1 VSPTTGRPIQ
11 DVDANGSNTNFVL
24 GTITPDWTGGI
35 RNTFTYKNLSLSALI
50 DMRQGSDVFSMTYIF
65 GRYAGVLD
73 ESLEGRRTVDEVKN
87 GYNFGGVYEIKD
99 ATGAVTG
106 YGDNTVLQSAEQW
119 NADFYNR
126 RHDRGVFD
134 GSFVKLR
141 ELTLSYNLPKTW
153 FSNSFVSGLRIAAY
167 GRNLAL
173 LKSNIPHV
181 DPETAFDNSNAM
193 QGIEFGQLPSARTF
207 GLTVG
212 ANF

>member
-1 VSPTTGRPIQ
+1 
-11 DVDANGSNTNFVL
+11 
-24 GTITPDWTGGI
+24 
-35 RNTFTYKNLSLSALI
+35 
-50 DMRQGSDVFSMTYIF
+50 M
-65 GRYAGVLD
+65 
-73 ESLEGRRTVDEVKN
+73 KN

-99 ATGAVTG
+99 ANGAVTG
-106 YGDNTVLQSAEQW
+106 YAPNTALQSAEQW
-119 NADFYNR
+119 NADFYGR

-134 GSFVKLR
+134 ASFVKLR
-141 ELTLSYNLPKTW
+141 EMTLSYNLPKSW